1 MAKTATTSA
10 VTKAAEKTSKAM
22 EKALAAEATEAAE
35 PKPAKARGKAKASKS
50 EGSDGEKPVKRTRA
64 PSDFNKY
71 MKVRLAEMKQDEAFM
86 AEFPN
91 HRERFSKAANEW
103 KEKTADMSKE
113 EKTAFVAQLIEQ
125 HEAADIPP
133 AAKPAP
139 APAAISAAAVTPPVQ
154 VPVESEEEEEDDSDA
169 EEESE

>member
-1 MAKTATTSA
+1 MAKTATMSA

-35 PKPAKARGKAKASKS
+35 PKPVKGKGKAKDSTKS
-50 EGSDGEKPVKRTRA
+50 EGSDGVKPVKRTRA

-133 AAKPAP
+133 AAKPAAKP
-139 APAAISAAAVTPPVQ
+139 KAVTPPVQ
-154 VPVESEEEEEDDSDA
+154 VPVESEEEEESDA